1 MEDKVRSTS
10 SRSSKPESCDYK
22 YKSLQNP
29 QYVACYVRDEM
40 KENMFMCDAEDVL
53 AVEVEMKLRPPNE
66 LNIRPPTLK
75 HQEISRTFVRRPH
88 ISLQLKYRS
97 HCAAHNDVR
106 LTTFPILGIL
116 KLGIIYWRHALR

>member
-1 MEDKVRSTS
+1 
-10 SRSSKPESCDYK
+10 
-22 YKSLQNP
+22 
-29 QYVACYVRDEM
+29 
-40 KENMFMCDAEDVL
+40 MCDAEDVL

-116 KLGIIYWRHALR
+116 KLGIIYWHLASCLAMISLEVLSPLTREFIVALQPYLSKCDRGGILPYILSSLSN